1 MKTDR
6 RYLFSHRRTF
16 FVMTGAVLG
25 IFVASIS
32 HMMLIASVPLVI
44 SDLGGLDR
52 YSWVFTGYFLASTVS
67 IPLWGKI
74 SDIYGR
80 RVPLSLAIASFV
92 IGAIVCSAAP
102 SMDVLIAGRALQGL
116 GSGGIVPI
124 SMALTADLMAPR
136 ERGKWLAYL
145 SAATVVSTMAGPV
158 LGGWIAD
165 AFGWRWVFLTV
176 VPLGLGAL
184 AFVWF
189 AVRLPRPDKKHML
202 DFVGAGLLGS
212 GLLAG
217 LLATSWGG
225 TSRPWGSPGIVGLFV
240 LAGALLA
247 FFVWWERR
255 VQEPIMPLALFRV
268 RSFSASQVGLF
279 CNGAMHW
286 GGQTYV
292 PLLAQGAL
300 GASATGA
307 GAILIP
313 FMLSSTLTGLVT
325 GQIVSRTGRYRPA
338 LLISPVVLF
347 AGYLMLARLGTG
359 LTARQVVFAT
369 IFVGVGLGLSAS
381 MWGVVGQNA
390 APRDQM
396 GVVSASNQ
404 FSRVIGG
411 TITLSIL
418 GAVMTSR
425 VHLELARQVSSTDVS
440 RLRPEDLLRG
450 DKLPPAVRSVAR
462 DVYASA
468 VPKVFFLLLGFAVV
482 SFCAAL
488 LVERRAL
495 RTTVHDAPPEPELQ
509 PEESGVAPVFEGI
522 PRLTADRLLGDSD
535 AIQREPKG
543 VR

>member
-1 MKTDR
+1 MNAAGTETADA
-6 RYLFSHRRTF
+6 RYLFSRRRTF

-25 IFVASIS
+25 IFIASIG
-32 HMMLIASVPLVI
+32 HMMLIASVPRVI

-67 IPLWGKI
+67 IPLWGKL

-80 RVPLSLAIASFV
+80 RTPLSLAIAAFA
-92 IGAIVCSAAP
+92 IGALVCAAAP

-116 GSGGIVPI
+116 GAGGIVPI

-158 LGGWIAD
+158 LGGWISD
-165 AFGWRWVFLTV
+165 AFGWRWTFLTV

-184 AFVWF
+184 GFVWF
-189 AVRLPRPDKKHML
+189 TVRLPRSNKQHSL
-202 DFVGAGLLGS
+202 DFVGAALLGG
-212 GLLAG
+212 GLLAA

-225 TSRPWGSPGIVGLFV
+225 TSKPWGSSEIVALFV
-240 LAGALLA
+240 AGGLLIA
-247 FFVWWERR
+247 VFVWWERR
-255 VQEPIMPLALFRV
+255 VREPIVPLELFRI
-268 RSFSASQVGLF
+268 RSFSASQVALF

-300 GASATGA
+300 GASATGS

-313 FMLSSTLTGLVT
+313 LMLSSTLTGLAT

-338 LLISPVVLF
+338 LLLSPVALF
-347 AGYLMLARLGTG
+347 VGYLMLARLDVG
-359 LTARQVVFAT
+359 LTTRQVVVAT
-369 IFVGVGLGLSAS
+369 IVVGIGLGLSAS

-390 APRDQM
+390 APRDVM

-404 FSRVIGG
+404 FSRVVGG

-425 VHLELARQVSSTDVS
+425 VNAELARRLSHAQA
-440 RLRPEDLLRG
+440 RNLRPEDLLGG
-450 DKLPPAVRSVAR
+450 DKLSPPVRAIAR

-468 VPKVFFLLLGFAVV
+468 VPKVFFVLLGFAVV

-488 LVERRAL
+488 VVERRAL
-495 RTTVHDAPPEPELQ
+495 HTTVHGGPPPPPVEQ
-509 PEESGVAPVFEGI
+509 PEDSVTRRRSRA
-522 PRLTADRLLGDSD
+522 RTRTAG
-535 AIQREPKG
+535 
-543 VR
+543 